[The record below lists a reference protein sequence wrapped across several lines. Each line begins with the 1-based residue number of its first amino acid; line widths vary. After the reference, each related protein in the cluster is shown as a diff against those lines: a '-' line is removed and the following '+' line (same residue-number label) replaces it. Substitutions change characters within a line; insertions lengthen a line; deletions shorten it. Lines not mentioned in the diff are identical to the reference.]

1 MMWTLR
7 AHPDWHRRDHRYPRE
22 EHEPEE
28 TREHTCDHGPSE
40 Q

>member
-7 AHPDWHRRDHRYPRE
+7 AHPDWHRRELRCQSEDHEIE
-22 EHEPEE
+22 EVRDHVL
-28 TREHTCDHGPSE
+28 DHGAAE